1 MSKITK
7 SARNENCQIRIP
19 GICNFDHS
27 TTVFCHVGGGGMA
40 LKSHDILGAYGCSAC
55 HNAIDG
61 RMRTDYTTDEL
72 KLMHLEGVART
83 QIILIEKEL
92 ISVK

>member
-1 MSKITK
+1 
-7 SARNENCQIRIP
+7 
-19 GICNFDHS
+19 
-27 TTVFCHVGGGGMA
+27 MA